1 MTLNPIST
9 PPHSRS
15 LDFAAS
21 INGLSGSSLHQFLL
35 TRFSL
40 PSSSSSNYLNGW
52 ISTPLPDRD
61 REPRGVEARAAESCA
76 GEEEEDAK
84 ASGLS
89 KTLELG
95 SLFGL
100 WFLFNIYFNIYNKQV
115 DDCSLSSLPL
125 PWKRRT
131 QDHHSKLPSIAH
143 HNLHF
148 YLLILGFSFDVNIG
162 LQWNFR
168 SLEGIWMGRKRGRE
182 KEKKMPIFLGIAS
195 DFALYPNPRVFMYFL
210 LSVKT
215 QVLAFFVKVLAQ
227 LRSVL
232 LLIRLLLLPQAEV
245 LADSEEELENVLVG
259 IVSSTHE
266 SLDQTHN
273 QVPNQQ
279 LQALGSSKQQL
290 VLVLPVSSEQEAH
303 SLPQQMTPSELQ
315 LEEVGE
321 EEGSSRAAS
330 VTGDRQSIE
339 IATLGFTLQ
348 QFSEVTSSSSSSAS
362 SSDDDDE
369 IEDEVLGSEN
379 DD

>member
-1 MTLNPIST
+1 MHSFSFHQFLRTLTLNPIST

-182 KEKKMPIFLGIAS
+182 KEKKTPIFLGIAS

-215 QVLAFFVKVLAQ
+215 QVSISYIFPKVL
-227 LRSVL
+227 LV
-232 LLIRLLLLPQAEV
+232 IPQAEV

-259 IVSSTHE
+259 IVSSTQE

-279 LQALGSSKQQL
+279 LQALGSSEQQL

-321 EEGSSRAAS
+321 EEG
-330 VTGDRQSIE
+330 
-339 IATLGFTLQ
+339 
-348 QFSEVTSSSSSSAS
+348 
-362 SSDDDDE
+362 
-369 IEDEVLGSEN
+369 
-379 DD
+379 

>member
-1 MTLNPIST
+1 MSVRTLASLILPSSTPPSLSLSPSLFQVPPLSLSKFRALHSFSFHQFLRTLTLNPIST

-21 INGLSGSSLHQFLL
+21 INGLSGSSLHQFPL

-76 GEEEEDAK
+76 GEEEDAK

-182 KEKKMPIFLGIAS
+182 KEKKTPIFLGIAS
-195 DFALYPNPRVFMYFL
+195 DFALYVAESPGFYVFPP
-210 LSVKT
+210 
-215 QVLAFFVKVLAQ
+215 
-227 LRSVL
+227 LRK
-232 LLIRLLLLPQAEV
+232 
-245 LADSEEELENVLVG
+245 N
-259 IVSSTHE
+259 T
-266 SLDQTHN
+266 
-273 QVPNQQ
+273 
-279 LQALGSSKQQL
+279 
-290 VLVLPVSSEQEAH
+290 
-303 SLPQQMTPSELQ
+303 
-315 LEEVGE
+315 
-321 EEGSSRAAS
+321 
-330 VTGDRQSIE
+330 
-339 IATLGFTLQ
+339 
-348 QFSEVTSSSSSSAS
+348 
-362 SSDDDDE
+362 DDDDE